1 MSNFDLIWKTFEFH
15 SFEGSKLEE
24 KHYANM
30 LKIQSFK
37 EKGFGSEKNL
47 PSLKRK
53 MLKDITILNNCYS
66 KQLDSINE
74 LINIHD
80 SKTFPKGMEISKET
94 LYSLKNLIVSLLE
107 ETKIYYSDVEDF
119 LS

>member
-1 MSNFDLIWKTFEFH
+1 MNNFDLIWETFEFH

-47 PSLKRK
+47 PSLKEEI
-53 MLKDITILNNCYS
+53 LKDITILNNCYS
-66 KQLDSINE
+66 KQLDSVNE

-80 SKTFPKGMEISKET
+80 SKSFPEGMEISKST
-94 LYSLKNLIVSLLE
+94 LCSLKNLIASLLE
-107 ETKIYYSDVEDF
+107 ETKIYYSDIEDF
-119 LS
+119 LN